1 MIRRRLTPAVLP
13 VAIGLSSALLLTGC
27 LSLLPAAQNAPSIYR
42 MDTSTN
48 QPAVEKLQS
57 APIIIIPKPIT
68 TRALSGDEIVL
79 SPDGRRI
86 AYAASSRWVEPV
98 PSLVHNALLEGFTQS
113 RSLVALPTGTAV
125 RGDYS
130 MQVQLHSFEAIFD
143 NGEDAAPK
151 AQIRLTLTLTNVKDR
166 TFSGQKEFTVSQRST
181 SRGVSDITTAQTQVT
196 ARAVEQVVD
205 WAQSYL
211 SARRG

>member
-1 MIRRRLTPAVLP
+1 MIRRRLMPAML
-13 VAIGLSSALLLTGC
+13 GLSSAVLLTGC

-42 MDTSTN
+42 MDISTN

-86 AYAASSRWVEPV
+86 AYAASARWVEPV
-98 PSLVHNALLEGFTQS
+98 PSLVHNALLEGFSQS
-113 RSLVALPTGTAV
+113 RSVVALPTGTAV

-130 MQVQLHSFEAIFD
+130 MQVQVHSFEAVFD
-143 NGEDAAPK
+143 NGEDAAPM
-151 AQIRLTLTLTNVKDR
+151 ANIRLTLTLTNVKDR
-166 TFSGQKEFTVSQRST
+166 SLSGQKEITVSQRSA
-181 SRGVSDITTAQTQVT
+181 SRGVGDITTAQTQAT
-196 ARAVEQVVD
+196 ASAVAQVVD
-205 WAQSYL
+205 WTQSFL
-211 SARRG
+211 STRRG

>member
-1 MIRRRLTPAVLP
+1 MIRRRLLPA
-13 VAIGLSSALLLTGC
+13 AIGLSSALLLTGC
-27 LSLLPAAQNAPSIYR
+27 LSLLPAAENAPSIYR

-48 QPAVEKLQS
+48 KPAVEKFQS

-130 MQVQLHSFEAIFD
+130 MQVQLHSFEAVFD
-143 NGEDAAPK
+143 NGEDAAPM

-166 TFSGQKEFTVSQRST
+166 TFSGQKEFTVSQRSA
-181 SRGVSDITTAQTQVT
+181 SRGVGDITTAQTQVT
-196 ARAVEQVVD
+196 AHAVEQVVD
-205 WAQSYL
+205 WTQSFL
-211 SARRG
+211 STRRG